1 MQSRSS
7 RWWTNWS
14 ICGSSPRCERARR
27 PCGTVRCKIS
37 TRRSPRS
44 GAVLTYSIQIT
55 LLARRDARE
64 YAAYIRDEQQSPVA
78 ARHVMAYTFA
88 RVDAV
93 VSLRV
98 EDYAALGRRA
108 VLRLHEKGGKEREQP
123 VHHQLEEY
131 LDRYIAVA
139 GITGKGAPLFR
150 SAMGRTGKLTERP
163 MRRGDAYQME
173 RRRMRDA
180 GIAGNYRCHSFRAT
194 SITTFLEAGEA
205 LEIAQWIA
213 GHADARTT
221 KLYDKRGQR
230 AALDDLERVRY

>member
-1 MQSRSS
+1 M
-7 RWWTNWS
+7 
-14 ICGSSPRCERARR
+14 
-27 PCGTVRCKIS
+27 
-37 TRRSPRS
+37 
-44 GAVLTYSIQIT
+44 TYSIQIT

-163 MRRGDAYQME
+163 MRRGDAYQMV
-173 RRRMRDA
+173 RRRLRDA